1 MNNIMDSIQD
11 YILDY
16 IRNQFFKFTSTPRS
30 IIKTVNYI
38 IEFNLL
44 TFLNIFLLKYNINIL
59 IYLIFCL

>member
-1 MNNIMDSIQD
+1 MDSIQD

-16 IRNQFFKFTSTPRS
+16 IRNKFFEVTSTPRS
-30 IIKTVNYI
+30 IVKTINYI
-38 IEFNLL
+38 VEFNLL